1 MTQHNFTNLD
11 YIINTA
17 RRRRDAAAAEV
28 RDAQEAA
35 TARLRELRA
44 LLHFEKLL
52 EQSQR
57 VVNARSDSDLL
68 QKEIYILNTIL
79 ADYSAVLQDS

>member
-11 YIINTA
+11 YITNIA

-28 RDAQEAA
+28 REAQEAA

-57 VVNARSDSDLL
+57 VINARATPDLL
-68 QKEIYILNTIL
+68 QKEIDILDSIL
-79 ADYSAVLQDS
+79 ADYSAVLQDY